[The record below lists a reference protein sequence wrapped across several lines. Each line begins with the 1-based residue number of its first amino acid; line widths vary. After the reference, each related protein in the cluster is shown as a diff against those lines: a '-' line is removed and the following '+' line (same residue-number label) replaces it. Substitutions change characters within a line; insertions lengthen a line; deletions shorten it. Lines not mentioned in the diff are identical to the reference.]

1 VNEVLYA
8 EGILMEDTATFE
20 FPEGLFGFPSLK
32 RYAVESIPGG
42 GDVLKQMV
50 SVDDPDIA
58 FTIVFPFAFFPDYA
72 PDISEE
78 DLKSVEAESAEQ
90 VLLYVIANVPQRF
103 QETTV
108 NLRAPLIFNPFTRK
122 ARQVILAEDR
132 YKSRERLFQV
142 QQSAPQRRTL

>member
-1 VNEVLYA
+1 
-8 EGILMEDTATFE
+8 MEDTATFE

>member
-1 VNEVLYA
+1 
-8 EGILMEDTATFE
+8 MEDTATFE
-20 FPEGLFGFPSLK
+20 FPEGLYGFPSLK
-32 RYAVESIPGG
+32 RYAVEPIPGG

-103 QETTV
+103 QEATV
-108 NLRAPLIFNPFTRK
+108 NLRAPLVFNPFTRK

-142 QQSAPQRRTL
+142 QQSAPQRRTP

>member
-1 VNEVLYA
+1 
-8 EGILMEDTATFE
+8 MEDTATFE

-32 RYAVESIPGG
+32 RYVVESIPGG

-50 SVDDPDIA
+50 SVDDPDVA

-72 PDISEE
+72 PDIAEE

-90 VLLYVIANVPQRF
+90 VLLYVIANVPPQF

-122 ARQVILAEDR
+122 ARQVILTEDR
-132 YKSRERLFQV
+132 YRSRERLFQV
-142 QQSAPQRRTL
+142 QPQPAPQRRTTPCSS